1 MLIALFLLL
10 ICFPALFNGILERAG
25 FTEGSLIVLNAGIQM
40 EQMQQ
45 RLDSISKKLVTLS
58 ATTNDPAVEH
68 ITQSINSSKAQ
79 LNLSNI
85 TLKEEVQFQQKK
97 LNTIF
102 KDAPVITPKN

>member
-1 MLIALFLLL
+1 
-10 ICFPALFNGILERAG
+10 
-25 FTEGSLIVLNAGIQM
+25 M